1 MIYTDLSCVF
11 LKIFW
16 NIPKNMTILLA
27 IFQQC
32 TGVHQEK
39 LSFAF
44 GFVWKTN
51 AVSTHWFHEK
61 NMVPYIWGQ
70 HGWPTYVNPE
80 NQKHFAHQGRNY
92 TENITVT
99 KTNDQS
105 TQLCRN
111 KVENT
116 WAYCTWTPTEPTTNH
131 IYPAKLSC
139 FILFR
144 PNAASKPMPL
154 QRSHVLCTFHWRD
167 HSRTSQSNG
176 LGWGANIVCTS
187 TRTWECA
194 TDRHPMTVVSRL
206 LRCYVALIG
215 WDFREML
222 RILRNILWASRHL
235 REPPIVARPWNGPQ
249 QAAAGPGLHGRQAL
263 WILLGAVSL
272 AILHSILHRARI
284 ASL

>member
-1 MIYTDLSCVF
+1 
-11 LKIFW
+11 
-16 NIPKNMTILLA
+16 MTILLA

-32 TGVHQEK
+32 TGVHQEE
-39 LSFAF
+39 LLFAF

-61 NMVPYIWGQ
+61 NMVPSIWGQ

-92 TENITVT
+92 TENITIT

-105 TQLCRN
+105 MQLCRN

-154 QRSHVLCTFHWRD
+154 QRSHILCTFHWRD

-187 TRTWECA
+187 TRTWECHWPSPNDGSFTFA
-194 TDRHPMTVVSRL
+194 AMLFCTHRL
-206 LRCYVALIG
+206 GFSWDAPYTAQYFMGIPTPPGAADCGEALERSAASCSWAWAAWAPGAMNLIRRGVACDI
-215 WDFREML
+215 
-222 RILRNILWASRHL
+222 
-235 REPPIVARPWNGPQ
+235 
-249 QAAAGPGLHGRQAL
+249 
-263 WILLGAVSL
+263 
-272 AILHSILHRARI
+272 
-284 ASL
+284 